1 MSQATSNTAAAIGL
15 FVLVTLPPMEK
26 WKDPTQRVY
35 WQVQVKDNA
44 GITYGN
50 AYRVTDM
57 GRAKA
62 LAGKIAQDRK
72 IPIVTAEAPTI
83 TEAPAGNVW
92 LDQGDLQDTTPDE
105 ALSFFDEPLPF

>member
-1 MSQATSNTAAAIGL
+1 MNQTTSSTAAAIGL

-72 IPIVTAEAPTI
+72 IPIVTAEAPSI
-83 TEAPAGNVW
+83 TEASRGNVW
-92 LDQGDLQDTTPDE
+92 LDQGDLHDITPEE
-105 ALSFFDEPLPF
+105 AADGELLPF